1 MPDDNQYFKV
11 EAGGTSG
18 MNHIER
24 LIGRLSCLTEGKGRK
39 GKYFRNRIGN
49 VTIMS

>member
-11 EAGGTSG
+11 EARGTAG
-18 MNHIER
+18 MNHVER
-24 LIGRLSCLTEGKGRK
+24 LIGGQSCLTEGKRKK

-49 VTIMS
+49 AAIM